1 MTEAMT
7 NSGGK
12 VAICTT
18 PQNTALDLSDFEA
31 LTYVDIAK
39 VGQLGERGAN
49 TNILTYDT
57 WDTDVALKG
66 KGIINAGDPVLEVAY
81 DPEDPGQIALQTAA
95 LDKAGNY
102 AFEVTRQD
110 GSKQYLRGLVTGP
123 SEPGGRNEDFV
134 IHNYT
139 LALNQLPIE
148 APAPVGP

>member
-12 VAICTT
+12 VAISTV
-18 PQNTALDLSDFEA
+18 PQNSALELSGFEA

-39 VGQLGERGAN
+39 VGQLGERGGSA
-49 TNILTYDT
+49 NILTYDT
-57 WDTDVALKG
+57 WDTDVAIKG
-66 KGIINAGDPVLEVAY
+66 KGIINAGDPVLELAY

-134 IHNYT
+134 LHNYT
-139 LALNQLPIE
+139 IALNQLPIND
-148 APAPVGP
+148 

>member
-12 VAICTT
+12 VAIAAE
-18 PQNTALDLSDFEA
+18 PQNEALDLAGFEA

-39 VGQLGERGAN
+39 VGQLGERGGSAN
-49 TNILTYDT
+49 IQTYDT

-81 DPEDPGQIALQTAA
+81 DPADPGQIAVRAAA

-123 SEPGGRNEDFV
+123 NEPGGRNEDFV
-134 IHNYT
+134 LHNFT

-148 APAPVGP
+148 APSP

>member
-7 NSGGK
+7 NSGGS
-12 VAICTT
+12 VAIATE
-18 PQNTALDLSDFEA
+18 PQNTALTLSDFEE
-31 LTYVDIAK
+31 LTYVDIGK
-39 VGQLGERGAN
+39 VGQLGERGGSA
-49 TNILTYDT
+49 NILTYDT

-81 DPEDPGQIALQTAA
+81 DATDPGQIAVRTAA
-95 LDKAGNY
+95 MDKAGNY

-123 SEPGGRNEDFV
+123 NEPGGRNEDFV
-134 IHNYT
+134 IHNFT

-148 APAPVGP
+148 APAT

>member
-18 PQNTALDLSDFEA
+18 PQNTVLSLTDFEA
-31 LTYVDIAK
+31 LDYVDIGK

-66 KGIINAGDPVLEVAY
+66 KGITNAGDPVLEVAY
-81 DPEDPGQIALQTAA
+81 DPEDPGQIAVRTAA
-95 LDKAGNY
+95 LDKSGNY

-123 SEPGGRNEDFV
+123 TEPGGRNEDFV
-134 IHNYT
+134 IHNFT
-139 LALNQLPIE
+139 LALNQLPVE
-148 APAPVGP
+148 D